1 MEYTLPDLI
10 DIERLQT
17 FLNSFHEAVG
27 ISAYITDSEGQ
38 MIVEP
43 RFHPICLEFHRKNE
57 QALRKCIQS
66 DSQVT
71 NEIMQGRKSSVSPCL
86 NGLTH
91 AVSAVRIAGR
101 HVANIFFGQ
110 FLLAPPDMEFF
121 RSQAARYGFDETR
134 YLDALTRVPI
144 VDEKRLPQILSFL
157 ASTAGMLGEMGLEH
171 LKQREAERSLQEAE
185 KRYRIIT
192 EYTRDAVWAMDMSL
206 RTTWVTPSV
215 IRNRGY
221 SFEELAVMPMEEHL
235 TPASLKTVMELI
247 ATPSDPGESGGQGS
261 RDRRELRTRIH
272 L

>member
-17 FLNSFHEAVG
+17 FLDSFHEAVG

-144 VDEKRLPQILSFL
+144 VDEKRLPQILSFI
-157 ASTAGMLGEMGLEH
+157 ASTAGMLGEMGLER
-171 LKQREAERSLQEAE
+171 LKQRETERSLREAE